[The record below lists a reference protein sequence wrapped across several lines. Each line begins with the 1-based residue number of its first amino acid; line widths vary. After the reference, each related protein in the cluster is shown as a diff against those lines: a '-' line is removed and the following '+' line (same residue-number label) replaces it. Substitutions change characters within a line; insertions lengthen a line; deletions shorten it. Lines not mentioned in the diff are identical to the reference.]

1 MSNVRADQLII
12 ARQKKELKE
21 EAAIND
27 NVAVNKVFAKCLWE
41 NKTNQT
47 IIDNQVKG
55 YVGELH
61 ARRKAEL
68 DKRREKLSIM
78 LKAERA
84 MYENELKEREETPQQ
99 RMDKMALRGWELK
112 KRREDERKKLVQEKL
127 YQQWRSSMDELRTAD
142 SKLFEL
148 ETMAARD
155 WQVEEKQRKN
165 DMDDAER
172 AVYDALWQEGY
183 MAKVER
189 EERENALKA
198 FRSGEATETL
208 DQQVAFKRA
217 HEASEREQLLAEKEH
232 MRQLWDQ
239 AEREQREQ
247 TEREKIAAA
256 VERKKVDAFM
266 YIQKAQREK
275 EEQEEKDMDRQF
287 VQSVLAKER
296 ALAEKEEADRQRAI
310 RQAHEFNEALKM
322 EMVKNAESEADLI
335 RLQNEEQ
342 ERQWQKRY
350 KQWEAEELARRNLMQ
365 EVYEDRAKQVEM
377 KSAERARA
385 MEERGKDADRMRMDN
400 ERLEALEQEK
410 EMTEALLRKR
420 HQEELFRQ
428 MDFHQVQRH
437 RELQQHAIE
446 QRQAMIAEE
455 KLQRALEAE
464 KKKQHQMAED
474 IFAKRAAN
482 LEKMH
487 GTATVTAPWD
497 K

>member
-1 MSNVRADQLII
+1 
-12 ARQKKELKE
+12 
-21 EAAIND
+21 
-27 NVAVNKVFAKCLWE
+27 
-41 NKTNQT
+41 
-47 IIDNQVKG
+47 
-55 YVGELH
+55 
-61 ARRKAEL
+61 
-68 DKRREKLSIM
+68 
-78 LKAERA
+78 
-84 MYENELKEREETPQQ
+84 
-99 RMDKMALRGWELK
+99 
-112 KRREDERKKLVQEKL
+112 
-127 YQQWRSSMDELRTAD
+127 
-142 SKLFEL
+142 
-148 ETMAARD
+148 
-155 WQVEEKQRKN
+155 
-165 DMDDAER
+165 
-172 AVYDALWQEGY
+172 

-275 EEQEEKDMDRQF
+275 EAQEEKDMDRQF

-310 RQAHEFNEALKM
+310 AQAHAFNEALKV
-322 EMVKNAESEADLI
+322 EMARNAESEADLI
-335 RLQNEEQ
+335 RLQNEES

-365 EVYEDRAKQVEM
+365 EVYDDRAKQVQM
-377 KSAERARA
+377 KTAEREHA
-385 MEERGKDADRMRMDN
+385 MSERFKDADRIKADMD
-400 ERLEALEQEK
+400 EQEYLEQEK
-410 EMTEALLRKR
+410 QMAEALLRKR

-464 KKKQHQMAED
+464 KRKQQSMAED
-474 IFAKRAAN
+474 IFAKRAEQAA
-482 LEKMH
+482 
-487 GTATVTAPWD
+487 GYTVTAPWD

>member
-1 MSNVRADQLII
+1 
-12 ARQKKELKE
+12 
-21 EAAIND
+21 
-27 NVAVNKVFAKCLWE
+27 
-41 NKTNQT
+41 
-47 IIDNQVKG
+47 
-55 YVGELH
+55 
-61 ARRKAEL
+61 
-68 DKRREKLSIM
+68 
-78 LKAERA
+78 
-84 MYENELKEREETPQQ
+84 
-99 RMDKMALRGWELK
+99 
-112 KRREDERKKLVQEKL
+112 
-127 YQQWRSSMDELRTAD
+127 
-142 SKLFEL
+142 
-148 ETMAARD
+148 
-155 WQVEEKQRKN
+155 
-165 DMDDAER
+165 
-172 AVYDALWQEGY
+172 
-183 MAKVER
+183 
-189 EERENALKA
+189 
-198 FRSGEATETL
+198 
-208 DQQVAFKRA
+208 
-217 HEASEREQLLAEKEH
+217 
-232 MRQLWDQ
+232 
-239 AEREQREQ
+239 
-247 TEREKIAAA
+247 
-256 VERKKVDAFM
+256 
-266 YIQKAQREK
+266 
-275 EEQEEKDMDRQF
+275 
-287 VQSVLAKER
+287 VLAKER
-296 ALAEKEEADRQRAI
+296 ALAEKEEADKQRAI
-310 RQAHEFNEALKM
+310 AQAHAFNEALKV
-322 EMVKNAESEADLI
+322 EMARNAESEADLI

-482 LEKMH
+482 QAMMQS
-487 GTATVTAPWD
+487 GTVVAPWD

>member
-1 MSNVRADQLII
+1 MSNIRADALIV

-21 EAAIND
+21 EAAINS
-27 NVAVNKVFAKCLWE
+27 NVSESKVVAKCIWE
-41 NKTNQT
+41 NKTNGM
-47 IIDNQVKG
+47 IINNQVKMK
-55 YVGELH
+55 VSELE
-61 ARRKAEL
+61 ARRKSDL
-68 DKRREKLSIM
+68 DERRRKLSVM
-78 LKAERA
+78 LTQERT
-84 MYENELKEREETPQQ
+84 MYETELKEREETPGQ
-99 RMDKMALRGWELK
+99 RMDKMAQRGWELK

-155 WQVEEKQRKN
+155 WQVEEKQRRS

-198 FRSGEATETL
+198 FRNAESNDTL
-208 DQQVAFKRA
+208 DQQVAYKRA
-217 HEASEREQLLAEKEH
+217 HEASEREQLLAEKEA
-232 MRQLWDQ
+232 MRDLWEEADK
-239 AEREQREQ
+239 EQREQ
-247 TEREKIAAA
+247 AEREKIAAA

-266 YIQKAQREK
+266 YIQKADREATAK
-275 EEQEEKDMDRQF
+275 EEKDQDRQF

-296 ALAEKEEADRQRAI
+296 VLAEKEEADRQRAI
-310 RQAHEFNEALKM
+310 AQAAEFNEALKV
-322 EMVKNAESEADLI
+322 EMARKAETEADLI
-335 RLQNEEQ
+335 RLQNEEA

-365 EVYEDRAKQVEM
+365 EVYDDRAMQVQM
-377 KSAERARA
+377 KTAEREHA
-385 MEERGKDADRMRMDN
+385 MSERFKDADRIKADMD
-400 ERLEALEQEK
+400 EQEYLEQEK
-410 EMTEALLRKR
+410 QMAEALLRKR

-464 KKKQHQMAED
+464 KRKQQSMAED
-474 IFAKRAAN
+474 IFSKRAEAAA
-482 LEKMH
+482 
-487 GTATVTAPWD
+487 GYTVTAPWD